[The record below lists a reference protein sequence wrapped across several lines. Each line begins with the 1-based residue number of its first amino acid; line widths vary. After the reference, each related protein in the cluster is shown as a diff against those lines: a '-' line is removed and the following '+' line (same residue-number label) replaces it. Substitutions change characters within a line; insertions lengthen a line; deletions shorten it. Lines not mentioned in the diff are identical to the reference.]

1 VTEQEIVPHRRWF
14 TRHLFIVP
22 ITAVVL
28 LAGAGVAFVLTR
40 DSSTK
45 DPGLA
50 RLAKI
55 DGSGAAACD
64 YLSQWLKGKVLNP
77 DTKKPYAFIVI
88 SVALST
94 EAAQSTTPAIKA
106 TVTEPVLD
114 SQTLAL
120 LQANSTIDAQSY
132 QLTNL
137 TSLYQACDGAG
148 VKMPPVKEMPN

>member
-1 VTEQEIVPHRRWF
+1 MV
-14 TRHLFIVP
+14 
-22 ITAVVL
+22 VVL
-28 LAGAGVAFVLTR
+28 IAAGATLLVTR
-40 DSSTK
+40 RSEPK
-45 DPGLA
+45 DPGLTA
-50 RLAKI
+50 LAKT

-64 YLSQWLKGKVLNP
+64 YLAQWLKGKVLNP

-106 TVTEPVLD
+106 TVSEPVLD

-120 LQANSTIDAQSY
+120 LQANNTPDQQNY
-132 QLTNL
+132 RLTNL

-148 VKMPPVKEMPN
+148 VKMPPVTVMPN